1 MSDNIILTD
10 RHNGLVI
17 CTIPLVPLYKD
28 MNGYVAIFIK
38 IATYPFISLY
48 NGTSGIVHIT
58 SPLCLSVRI
67 MLSDID
73 NILS

>member
-17 CTIPLVPLYKD
+17 CTIIPLVPLYRD

-38 IATYPFISLY
+38 IALPQ
-48 NGTSGIVHIT
+48 N
-58 SPLCLSVRI
+58 
-67 MLSDID
+67 
-73 NILS
+73 

>member
-1 MSDNIILTD
+1 MEKRLIQRFYILCYIYNHFKLYIYYYDDILSMSDNIILTD

-38 IATYPFISLY
+38 IA
-48 NGTSGIVHIT
+48 
-58 SPLCLSVRI
+58 LSQ
-67 MLSDID
+67 
-73 NILS
+73 N

>member
-17 CTIPLVPLYKD
+17 CTIPLAPLYKD

-38 IATYPFISLY
+38 IAISQNRHLRMNLNAY
-48 NGTSGIVHIT
+48 IVTGRNGGYYEKMYI
-58 SPLCLSVRI
+58 
-67 MLSDID
+67 
-73 NILS
+73 

>member
-1 MSDNIILTD
+1 LSMSDNIILTD

-38 IATYPFISLY
+38 IA
-48 NGTSGIVHIT
+48 
-58 SPLCLSVRI
+58 LSQ
-67 MLSDID
+67 
-73 NILS
+73 N

>member
-28 MNGYVAIFIK
+28 MNGYVGN
-38 IATYPFISLY
+38 LY
-48 NGTSGIVHIT
+48 KDCPLAELTSAYELECLHSNGQEWR
-58 SPLCLSVRI
+58 LL
-67 MLSDID
+67 
-73 NILS
+73 

>member
-28 MNGYVAIFIK
+28 MNGYELECLH
-38 IATYPFISLY
+38 S
-48 NGTSGIVHIT
+48 NGQEWR
-58 SPLCLSVRI
+58 LL
-67 MLSDID
+67 
-73 NILS
+73 

>member
-38 IATYPFISLY
+38 IALSQNWHLRMNLNAYIVMGR
-48 NGTSGIVHIT
+48 NGGYYEKMYI
-58 SPLCLSVRI
+58 
-67 MLSDID
+67 
-73 NILS
+73 